1 MKRRVQVVIVGGG
14 YVALHAYRAL
24 IAGAGSRVAV
34 TVISADDCHNFH
46 GFTGEVVAGMLPLE
60 LTRTPLREVLRE
72 ADFVH
77 GRVQSVDTVLKSVR
91 VQRVCGQIQEI
102 SYDHLVVGTGG
113 REPVATVTGLAE
125 FGHTLRGVGDLSNLM
140 THLDTLLCSSSTSTV
155 LVAGGGL
162 AGVEL
167 AAAVADRA
175 RNAKASIT
183 VILAQSAAE
192 LLPALAAEQPRLVRR
207 ARRELGLLGVGL
219 RVHARLSRVTA
230 TEAHF
235 ADGTSMAVD
244 LVLGVLGQR
253 PVVLSG
259 LELLPHDISGR
270 LLTGPTLQV
279 APDVWAAG
287 DTAVVLHPQTGVP
300 VTANALWAIKAGA
313 HVGRGIARTVNDRAP
328 RPFGYRGLGQAA
340 SFGMG
345 RSIGE
350 VYGIPLTGAL
360 AWLTRLAFFLRF
372 MPQRRRAVRVVTTL
386 VALPIRGRIRPRV
399 APAAA
404 SELVA

>member
-1 MKRRVQVVIVGGG
+1 MSSRVEVVIVGGG

-24 IAGAGSRVAV
+24 IAGAGSKVAV
-34 TVISADDCHNFH
+34 TVIAADDCHNFH

-60 LTRTPLREVLRE
+60 LTRTPLRDVLRH
-72 ADFVH
+72 ANFVH
-77 GRVQSVDTVLKSVR
+77 GRVQSVDTTRKSVR
-91 VQRVCGQIQEI
+91 VQRVCGAIEDI
-102 SYDHLVVGTGG
+102 PYDHLVVGTGG
-113 REPVATVTGLAE
+113 REPAATVAGLAE
-125 FGHTLRGVGDLSNLM
+125 FGHTLRGVGDLSKLM
-140 THLDTLLCSSSTSTV
+140 THLDALLSNSSTSTV

-175 RNAKASIT
+175 RHAKAPIT
-183 VILAQSAAE
+183 VVLAQSGAE
-192 LLPALAAEQPRLVRR
+192 LLPVLAAEQPSLVRR
-207 ARRELGLLGVGL
+207 AIRELGLLGVGL
-219 RVHARLSRVTA
+219 RVDSRLSRVTP
-230 TEAHF
+230 TEAYF
-235 ADGTSMAVD
+235 ADGTSMPTD

-253 PVVLSG
+253 PVVLPG
-259 LELLPHDISGR
+259 MDLLPQDLSGR

-279 APDVWAAG
+279 APQVWAAG
-287 DTAVVLHPQTGVP
+287 DTAVVLHPKTGVP
-300 VTANALWAIKAGA
+300 VPANALWAIKAGA
-313 HVGRGIARTVNDRAP
+313 HVGRGIARLVNGREP

-360 AWLTRLAFFLRF
+360 AWVTRLAFFLRF

-386 VALPIRGRIRPRV
+386 ATLPMRGRVRPGV

-404 SELVA
+404 AELVA